1 MLEQQLF
8 DFSGIDI
15 LSPSDDHILQAPFH
29 GAVAPFIH
37 GAEVTCVQPAFL
49 VDGVCRRLRH
59 FEVFVHHVI
68 TPSAVL
74 AKRMG
79 GHDLPRLGVDDLNFH
94 AGHRAAQRIR
104 LVLKGIVSPRH
115 GCHR

>member
-15 LSPSDDHILQAPFH
+15 LSPSDDHILQAPFN
-29 GAVAPFIH
+29 GAVAAFVH
-37 GAEVTCVQPAFL
+37 GAKIAGMQPAL
-49 VDGVCRRLRH
+49 VVDGVCRRLRH

-94 AGHRAAQRIR
+94 ARHRAAQRIR
-104 LVLKGIVSPRH
+104 LILKGIVSPRH